1 MIAGIFFWIVLIA
14 FGGDPDLHS
23 VNGKDVDPPG
33 GHVFRCFTPP
43 TLTDP
48 KPDCINP

>member
-1 MIAGIFFWIVLIA
+1 MKTLLLVLVLT
-14 FGGDPDLHS
+14 GCQSPLHS

-43 TLTDP
+43 TATDP
-48 KPDCINP
+48 KPDCGKP

>member
-1 MIAGIFFWIVLIA
+1 MIVGVLLWIVLIA

-33 GHVFRCFTPP
+33 GHVFRCFTQP
-43 TLTDP
+43 TPTDP
-48 KPDCINP
+48 KPDCQKP

>member
-1 MIAGIFFWIVLIA
+1 MRLILLCFLLCSCA
-14 FGGDPDLHS
+14 APLHS

-43 TLTDP
+43 TPTDP
-48 KPDCINP
+48 KPDCVKP